1 MSRRAIMAIAIAL
14 ACLLVVFVVLSVV
27 TSNAQW
33 ILWSAVPLLL
43 ALGFVLSAIR
53 GETLGE
59 GKRQR
64 DVVMAERKAAERKAK
79 IAARAAGK

>member
-27 TSNAQW
+27 TSNPQW

-59 GKRQR
+59 RKRQR
-64 DVVMAERKAAERKAK
+64 DVVIAERKAAERKAK
-79 IAARAAGK
+79 IAARSAGK

>member
-14 ACLLVVFVVLSVV
+14 ACLLVVFAVLSVV
-27 TSNAQW
+27 TSNPQW

-43 ALGFVLSAIR
+43 VIGFVLSAIR

-59 GKRQR
+59 RKRQR
-64 DVVMAERKAAERKAK
+64 DVVIAELKAAERKAK
-79 IAARAAGK
+79 IAARSAGK

>member
-14 ACLLVVFVVLSVV
+14 ACLLVVFAVLSVV
-27 TSNAQW
+27 TSNPQW

-59 GKRQR
+59 RKRQR
-64 DVVMAERKAAERKAK
+64 DVVIAERKAAERKAK
-79 IAARAAGK
+79 IAARSAGK